1 MPGPA
6 HRDAMAPPQPGRT
19 RTAPPEMPRSWWW
32 APRIR
37 NYLLFDATGL
47 IYFLVAFVAIRIIW
61 ALGSGPDRWDKAIAD
76 LCNPFYIA
84 FHAVAFA
91 SVIFVAIRLFSLF
104 PKAQPRDTGVPMPP
118 NPVIKALLYVA
129 WFAVTFVFVIVLS
142 GGAF

>member
-1 MPGPA
+1 MAGPA

-61 ALGSGPDRWDKAIAD
+61 ALGSGPDSWDKAIAD
-76 LCNPFYIA
+76 LSNPLYIV
-84 FHAVAFA
+84 FHAVALA
-91 SVIFVAIRLFSLF
+91 SVVFVGIRLFSLF

-129 WFAVTFVFVIVLS
+129 WFAVTFAFVVVLS